1 MAVDIEYTDEFAQWW
16 SSLTVNEQ
24 NDIAVVVMLLEEK
37 GINLGFPYS
46 SKINGS
52 RHSGMRELRIQSK
65 GNPIRIFYM
74 FDPRRTAILL
84 IGSDK
89 TGDARFYERFI
100 PIADRLYDIYLEE
113 IKQEGLI

>member
-1 MAVDIEYTDEFAQWW
+1 
-16 SSLTVNEQ
+16 
-24 NDIAVVVMLLEEK
+24 MLLEEK

-84 IGSDK
+84 IGGDK
-89 TGDARFYERFI
+89 TGDDRFYERFI
-100 PIADRLYDIYLEE
+100 PIADQLYDIYLEE
-113 IKQEGLI
+113 IKREGLI